1 MPPVSVTQ
9 CWRGR
14 PPCKAARGSFVEDRP
29 LQLGQDETLTEG
41 RLGGKVCDI
50 PGRGYLMGK
59 DAEVRKS
66 KATSS
71 DCGKWRVSPESRSE
85 VNHSSCGRGVEGRLD
100 VRPWAPTLSCESEAV
115 HFQWNLLGQSSVK
128 GSWLWQGEQKGGK
141 GKRLVIVSREATAI
155 QWSKC
160 AVQE

>member
-9 CWRGR
+9 CSRGR

-71 DCGKWRVSPESRSE
+71 DCGK
-85 VNHSSCGRGVEGRLD
+85 
-100 VRPWAPTLSCESEAV
+100 
-115 HFQWNLLGQSSVK
+115 
-128 GSWLWQGEQKGGK
+128 
-141 GKRLVIVSREATAI
+141 
-155 QWSKC
+155 
-160 AVQE
+160 